1 MKNLKNL
8 EIKILAFLTN
18 QTSEDILRYIDK
30 LYLDQWSKDGQ
41 KIIKKIQE
49 YALEK
54 EDSTI
59 QDWLIEQDVKK
70 SYLAQVLS
78 TLLPDSMGEDK
89 IKELNKLQQQIRNDR
104 ILKSLIGK
112 SPQKQKAEL
121 AKLAQSKHLSTNQK
135 TLLEVA
141 KERVKEKRLEKNAPS
156 TGYKDLDFYILGFIP
171 GHVYTLSGDT
181 NSGKSTLALNFAYQV
196 SKQNK
201 KTLYF
206 ALEPENTVVDY
217 LASIRLQKPFANLT
231 EEDILHDDSNI
242 RICGKQQIRTI
253 DDMIEE
259 IQTSPRF
266 DLVVIDH
273 IGYFTTNTRNLTAKQ
288 SDVMKEI
295 AGLAKAKNCAIM
307 LIQHLNKSK
316 TDKKSPEN
324 NITGSAAFKQDATD
338 VLILLRDKEENVF
351 GASTNKDTGA
361 IMVRK
366 SKTANPQGLVP
377 VKFHNGTAVIT
388 DDYEIIDTLT

>member
-1 MKNLKNL
+1 MKNL
-8 EIKILAFLTN
+8 ETKILAFLIE
-18 QTSEDILRYIDK
+18 QKPKDILNYIDK
-30 LYLDQWSKDGQ
+30 LYLEEWSKEGQ
-41 KIIKKIQE
+41 EFISKIQE
-49 YALEK
+49 YALTENK
-54 EDSTI
+54 DSI
-59 QDWLIEQDVKK
+59 HDWLIEQDLKRT
-70 SYLAQVLS
+70 YLAEIFS
-78 TLLPDSMGEDK
+78 TILPSSMGEEK
-89 IKELNKLQQQIRNDR
+89 IKELNELQQQAKNDR

-112 SPQKQKAEL
+112 PVQKQKAEL
-121 AKLAQSKHLSTNQK
+121 AKLAQSKHLSANQR

-141 KERVKEKRLEKNAPS
+141 KERVKEKRLEKTAPS

-181 NSGKSTLALNFAYQV
+181 NSGKSTLALNFAYRV
-196 SKQNK
+196 SQQNK

-217 LASIRLQKPFANLT
+217 LASIRLEKPFAELT
-231 EEDILHDDSNI
+231 EKDILYDDPNI
-242 RICGKQQIRTI
+242 RVCGKQQIQTI
-253 DDMIEE
+253 EDMIDE

-273 IGYFTTNTRNLTAKQ
+273 IGYFTTNTSNLTAKQ
-288 SDVMKEI
+288 SDVMKDI

-316 TDKKSPEN
+316 TDKASPEN
-324 NITGSAAFKQDATD
+324 NITGSASFKQDATD

-351 GASTNKDTGA
+351 GAYTNKDTGA

-366 SKTANPQGLVP
+366 AKTANPQGVVP
-377 VKFHNGTAVIT
+377 VKFHSGTAVIT
-388 DDYEIIDTLT
+388 DDYEIVDSLT